1 MVMIILKVVYYMN
14 IEFDKDNNRFSARA
28 SAIIYNSDKTKVLL
42 FKVEDGRDYFLL
54 PGGRIEFNE
63 DSKSAIKR
71 EIKEEL
77 DYDIDFKSCSIQE
90 NFIKHNDTITT
101 QYCFVYKGIYNG
113 VINDD
118 KIECCDHDN
127 QSFYWINIDEI
138 NNYKILPMSLMED
151 ICNDT
156 TYIKHYVE
164 SINL

>member
-1 MVMIILKVVYYMN
+1 MN
-14 IEFDKDNNRFSARA
+14 IEFEKDNNRFSARS

-77 DYDIDFKSCSIQE
+77 NYDIDFELCSIQE
-90 NFIKHNDTITT
+90 NFIKQNNIITT
-101 QYCFVYKGIYNG
+101 QYCFVYKGIYDG
-113 VINDD
+113 VIEND
-118 KIECCDHDN
+118 KIECMDHDN

-138 NNYKILPMSLMED
+138 NNYKLLPKSLISDILRYDNVLE
-151 ICNDT
+151 
-156 TYIKHYVE
+156 HYVE
-164 SINL
+164 KVDK

>member
-1 MVMIILKVVYYMN
+1 MN
-14 IEFDKDNNRFSARA
+14 IEFEKDNNRFSART

-63 DSKSAIKR
+63 DSKTAITR

-77 DYDIDFKSCSIQE
+77 DYDIDFNLCSIQE
-90 NFIKHNDTITT
+90 NFIKHNNMITT

-113 VINDD
+113 VIENN
-118 KIECCDHDN
+118 KIECMDHDN

-138 NNYKILPMSLMED
+138 NNYKLLPKSLISDILRYDNVLE
-151 ICNDT
+151 
-156 TYIKHYVE
+156 HYVE
-164 SINL
+164 KVDK

>member
-1 MVMIILKVVYYMN
+1 MN
-14 IEFDKDNNRFSARA
+14 IEFEKNNNKFSARS

-77 DYDIDFKSCSIQE
+77 DYDIDFKFCSIQE
-90 NFIKHNDTITT
+90 NFLNHNGILTT

-113 VINDD
+113 IINND
-118 KIECCDHDN
+118 KIECIDHDN
-127 QSFYWINIDEI
+127 QSFYWIDIDEVS
-138 NNYKILPMSLMED
+138 NYKILPKSLIED
-151 ICNDT
+151 IYNDT
-156 TYIKHYVE
+156 TDIKHYAE
-164 SINL
+164 SIDL